1 MITEGLLKKCPYLRI
16 LSESWELYKTEQI
29 GNTRLVI
36 YLRSM
41 DDNAVL
47 LLHTL
52 AFVGY
57 QRCSALSLFLG

>member
-29 GNTRLVI
+29 GNTRFVI

-57 QRCSALSLFLG
+57 